1 MLIALGIGNS
11 GKSFTIS
18 GNSQEPG
25 ILQNTIKTL
34 LDLKESLKRKK
45 FKKNDNF
52 INNEEIKDSIL
63 NSGVLDFDDF
73 DISLESFEIYNEEII
88 DLMVDSTKKK
98 KKKLEII
105 EINKKIFIKSNN
117 KFRNIIFKF
126 VNFRLK
132 KSRNN

>member
-1 MLIALGIGNS
+1 MGIGNS

-18 GNSQEPG
+18 GNNQEPG

-45 FKKNDNF
+45 LKKNENF

-73 DISLESFEIYNEEII
+73 DIFLESFEIYNEEII

-98 KKKLEII
+98 EKKLEII
-105 EINKKIFIKSNN
+105 EISKKIFIKSNN